1 MFAPRFTFDRLLT
14 LLAFLAI
21 ALAAFLMPAQNDTWW
36 HLKAGERIWT
46 TRHVLLSD
54 TFSFTAG
61 GAFWPNHEWLSQ
73 VIFYGIYRLGGLPL
87 LTALCAS
94 AVVGGWA
101 IAWRLAHAS
110 PLVKFLLVA
119 WVLGAATTAWTVRPQ
134 AFSVLLVAVT
144 VWLLVRRRYIW
155 LPPLFVVWANLH
167 GAVLT
172 GLVLVSAAYAAA
184 VAEIVAGD
192 HEPRFSLRSVR
203 PLRSLTVTA
212 ALSALATLATPLGY
226 HLWLEI
232 PAFFVRIR
240 QVHVDEFSAPQL
252 VAPLW
257 IPFWTAAAV
266 VVVLAAARGRRMIHD
281 PEAWRRGD
289 VTLCACAVALLAMAV
304 TAARNVGPF
313 LLVAVPALAALM
325 PPPKR
330 SFLMPRVEH
339 VMVNGAAALV
349 SIAIVAGTIVWS
361 YSHRA
366 DRLQWDPLPAASVQ
380 ALESCSGN
388 LYNRF
393 DEGGYLIWFAP
404 QRRVFIDSRYLPY
417 TDDFIKEH
425 VRIEQSGNPDEAFR
439 RYAIRC
445 AYLPAGSL
453 VGNRLKDAGWRTLY
467 QDARWSVLS
476 D

>member
-1 MFAPRFTFDRLLT
+1 VARFTFDRLLT

-54 TFSFTAG
+54 TFSFTAS

-73 VIFYGIYRLGGLPL
+73 VIFYGVYALGGLPL
-87 LTALCAS
+87 LTAVCAS
-94 AVVGGWA
+94 AVVGAWA
-101 IAWRLAHAS
+101 IAWRLAPAS
-110 PLVKFLLVA
+110 PRVKFLLVA

-134 AFSVLLVAVT
+134 AFSLLLVAVT
-144 VWLLVRRRYIW
+144 VWLIVRRRYIW
-155 LPPLFVVWANLH
+155 LPPLFAVWANLH

-172 GLVLVSAAYAAA
+172 GLVLVAAA
-184 VAEIVAGD
+184 CAAAFVE
-192 HEPRFSLRSVR
+192 RLSLRSLR
-203 PLRSLTVTA
+203 PLRSLTLLALTA
-212 ALSALATLATPLGY
+212 VSCALATLATPLGY

-257 IPFWTAAAV
+257 IPFWTAAAA
-266 VVVLAAARGRRMIHD
+266 VVVLAAARGRRVMQD
-281 PEAWRRGD
+281 ADSSRRGD
-289 VTLCACAVALLAMAV
+289 VTLCACALALLAMAV

-313 LLVAVPALAALM
+313 LLVAVPALAALI

-330 SFLMPRVEH
+330 SFLTPRVEH
-339 VMVNGAAALV
+339 VWVNCAAALA
-349 SIAIVAGTIVWS
+349 SIAIVAVTVVWS
-361 YSHRA
+361 YARRA

-417 TDDFIKEH
+417 TDDFIKAH
-425 VRIEQSGNPDEAFR
+425 VRIEQSGNADEAFR
-439 RYAIRC
+439 RYDIRC
-445 AYLPAGSL
+445 AYVPAGSS
-453 VGNRLKDAGWRTLY
+453 VGTRLRNAGWKTLY